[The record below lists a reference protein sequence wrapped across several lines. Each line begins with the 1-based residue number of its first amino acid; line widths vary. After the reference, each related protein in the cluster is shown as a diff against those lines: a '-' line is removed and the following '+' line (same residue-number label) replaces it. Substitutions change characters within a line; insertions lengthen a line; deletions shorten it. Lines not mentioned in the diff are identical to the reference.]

1 MDLNNSWQYPLIN
14 YLGQDCIYKVSEK
27 QDFVNHA
34 SSCHPESIYFLA
46 KIEDESMINVNL
58 PWLNEEKV
66 KFEKKWV
73 TNSTNNC
80 SKFADMAL
88 RLSDLTSWSSE

>member
-46 KIEDESMINVNL
+46 KIEDESMTNVNL

-66 KFEKKWV
+66 KFLKKMSCKQYKMIV
-73 TNSTNNC
+73 DIC
-80 SKFADMAL
+80 
-88 RLSDLTSWSSE
+88 RYGP

>member
-1 MDLNNSWQYPLIN
+1 M
-14 YLGQDCIYKVSEK
+14 SEK

-46 KIEDESMINVNL
+46 KIEDESMTNVNL

-66 KFEKKWV
+66 KFLKKKWV
-73 TNSTNNC
+73 ANST
-80 SKFADMAL
+80 KWLLIFAGMAHK
-88 RLSDLTSWSSE
+88 SWWHVVGILQKDADFMPKIWKLWHN